1 MYAQVGLQLTM
12 STMPAKV
19 YRASLYKVSSPVVCN
34 GMCTS
39 KNEMWIFRS
48 GVDSPGLCLHPVGQ
62 VMADFYWETMAVES
76 FELLQELSR
85 EPHTFLPLCHGNLGK
100 RKMVIFRS

>member
-39 KNEMWIFRS
+39 KNEMWIFKTIE
-48 GVDSPGLCLHPVGQ
+48 VGWTHQ
-62 VMADFYWETMAVES
+62 DCASIQLA
-76 FELLQELSR
+76 R
-85 EPHTFLPLCHGNLGK
+85 
-100 RKMVIFRS
+100 